1 MATGYNRIMFE
12 PRLSTQNLIDLC
24 RVLRHSLSAG
34 LTLQHV
40 FRQQAGGARAAVR
53 PLAGRVVEAIEKGE
67 SLSAALDREKGLLSP
82 LFLAMVKVGEETGQL
97 PEIFHSL
104 EQHYLLEQRLRRQI
118 VRQSIGTILQLIFA
132 ILIVAGTI
140 FILGLIAPAG
150 AQPIRIFGLSGP
162 GGALIF
168 LAMTFGTLGAIWL
181 AVSMF
186 LRYPRHAAPVQ
197 AFLMK
202 LPGLGTALYSLVMGR
217 FTMALQ
223 LTLDSGLSIVKA
235 LKLSLQATGNAWFNS
250 RTDVI
255 VDALKGGE
263 SLTNALLQSNLFDE
277 EFVHIVAAAEEG
289 GRVPEMMKHQA
300 EYWHEEAARR
310 LTTLTRMLTFGMWL
324 MYAGFMVYMIFKL
337 AGIYF
342 GMLGI

>member
-1 MATGYNRIMFE
+1 MFA

-34 LTLQHV
+34 LTLRHV
-40 FRQQAGGARAAVR
+40 FRQQAGGAAAAIR
-53 PLAGRVVEAIEKGE
+53 PLAGRVVEAIEKGD
-67 SLSAALDREKGLLSP
+67 SLSAALEREKHLLSP
-82 LFLAMVKVGEETGQL
+82 LFLAMVKVGEETGNL
-97 PEIFHSL
+97 PEIFHAL
-104 EQHYLLEQRLRRQI
+104 EQHYLLEQKLRRQI
-118 VRQSIGTILQLIFA
+118 VRQSIGTILQF
-132 ILIVAGTI
+132 ILALLVIAGLI
-140 FILGLIAPAG
+140 FILGLIG
-150 AQPIRIFGLSGP
+150 ASTGATPMRIFGLSGP
-162 GGALIF
+162 SGALIF
-168 LAMTFGTLGAIWL
+168 LVVTFGSMGLVWLLGSL
-181 AVSMF
+181 F

-223 LTLDSGLSIVKA
+223 LTLDSGLSIVKG
-235 LKLSLQATGNAWFNS
+235 LKLSLQATGNALFIS

-255 VDALKGGE
+255 ADALKSGE
-263 SLTNALLQSNLFDE
+263 TLTNALMRSQLFDE

-289 GRVPEMMKHQA
+289 GRVPEMMRHQA

-310 LTTLTRMLTFGMWL
+310 LTTLARLATFGLWL
-324 MYAGFMVYMIFKL
+324 IYAGFMVYMIFKL

-342 GMLGI
+342 GALGI